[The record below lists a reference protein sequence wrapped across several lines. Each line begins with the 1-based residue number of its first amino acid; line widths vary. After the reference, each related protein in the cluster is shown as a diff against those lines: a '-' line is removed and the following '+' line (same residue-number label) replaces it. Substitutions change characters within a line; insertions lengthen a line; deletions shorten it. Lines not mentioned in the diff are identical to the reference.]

1 MSSSGKGTVSSTR
14 KLLSASVLM
23 AGGTLVSRALGII
36 RVMLISFILGNGT
49 RQADMLSIATTI
61 PNALYIL
68 FTTQ

>member
-14 KLLSASVLM
+14 KLLSTSVLM

-61 PNALYIL
+61 LNAL
-68 FTTQ
+68 TA